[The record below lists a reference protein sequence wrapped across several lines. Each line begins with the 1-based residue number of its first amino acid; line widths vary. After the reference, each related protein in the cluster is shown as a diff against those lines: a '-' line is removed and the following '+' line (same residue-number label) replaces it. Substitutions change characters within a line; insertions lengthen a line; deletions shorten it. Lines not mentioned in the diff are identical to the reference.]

1 VNALA
6 DFLNLGNMKDDFPEE
21 FQGIY
26 NQKQYKKSQDY
37 LKTGTLFGFATS
49 LFDLVLILGFWFLK
63 GFPFLDQA
71 VRALNFGPIITGLLY
86 IGILLLAKMIIT
98 LPFNIYSTFVIEQKF
113 GFNKTTVRLF
123 IIDLIKSLLI
133 STLLFGI
140 LLAGIL
146 GFLEYAGPW
155 AWIMCWGGSTIF
167 LLVVHYV
174 VPTWI
179 LPLFNKFT
187 PLEDGE
193 LKKAIT
199 AYATSINFSLDNI
212 FVMDGSKRSTKS
224 NAYFTGFG
232 KNRRI
237 VLFDTLIKEHNVNE
251 LVAILAHEMGHFKRK
266 HIMKRIAAGI
276 LQMGFIFFLLSI
288 FISHKGLFDAFFM
301 DQHSIYA
308 GLIFFGMLYSPI
320 DLFISMIMQA
330 MSRNDEYE
338 ADRFAVNTTPDKEA
352 MVNALKKLSVHNL
365 SNLFPHPF
373 YVFLNYSH
381 PPVLERIKA
390 IRST

>member
-1 VNALA
+1 
-6 DFLNLGNMKDDFPEE
+6 
-21 FQGIY
+21 
-26 NQKQYKKSQDY
+26 
-37 LKTGTLFGFATS
+37 
-49 LFDLVLILGFWFLK
+49 
-63 GFPFLDQA
+63 
-71 VRALNFGPIITGLLY
+71 
-86 IGILLLAKMIIT
+86 
-98 LPFNIYSTFVIEQKF
+98 
-113 GFNKTTVRLF
+113 
-123 IIDLIKSLLI
+123 
-133 STLLFGI
+133 
-140 LLAGIL
+140 
-146 GFLEYAGPW
+146 
-155 AWIMCWGGSTIF
+155 MCWGGSTIF